1 MSGYRFYNPAPVML
15 DLLGLS
21 PLAGGSLTFYD
32 AGTTTPKGTWSDSAL
47 TVANPNPVP
56 LDSSGR
62 SNVNIWLDGAYA
74 VLLKAADGTSVWT
87 RDVDS
92 GSGAGATIP
101 ALENGLFLTN
111 DGSNLIWSDVLQVPD
126 PTGSSGKILGT
137 DGSNLIWQA
146 APTIPDLP
154 IVNSSSSDK
163 IGTLLIQYGSA
174 SAPASGSR
182 QTGVSVTFPTAYDS
196 APFFVS
202 IMPRNVTH
210 TPGGQIGVPAVTT
223 KSATGFS
230 VQFDSDD
237 FGQTNANFTSAVQF
251 DWMAHGRKA

>member
-1 MSGYRFYNPAPVML
+1 MSGYRFFNPAPVFL
-15 DLLGLS
+15 DLLGLA

-32 AGTTTPKGTWSDSAL
+32 QGTTTPKGTWSDSAL
-47 TVANPNPVP
+47 TVANANPVP
-56 LDSSGR
+56 LDSAGR
-62 SNVNIWLDGAYA
+62 SNVNIWLDGAYT

-92 GSGAGATIP
+92 GTGAGLSIP
-101 ALENGLFLTN
+101 PLDTPGFLTH
-111 DGSNLIWSDVLQVPD
+111 DFSNLLWQEFPMLPD
-126 PTGSSGKILGT
+126 PTGSDGKVPVANGGGYTLA
-137 DGSNLIWQA
+137 NF
-146 APTIPDLP
+146 PTIPALP
-154 IVNSSSSDK
+154 IVNSASSDK

-174 SAPASGSR
+174 SAPQSGSR
-182 QTGVSVTFPTAYDS
+182 QTAVSVTFPTPYDS

-210 TPGGQIGVPAVTT
+210 TSGGQIGVPAVTT

-237 FGQTNANFTSAVQF
+237 FGQSNANFISAIPF